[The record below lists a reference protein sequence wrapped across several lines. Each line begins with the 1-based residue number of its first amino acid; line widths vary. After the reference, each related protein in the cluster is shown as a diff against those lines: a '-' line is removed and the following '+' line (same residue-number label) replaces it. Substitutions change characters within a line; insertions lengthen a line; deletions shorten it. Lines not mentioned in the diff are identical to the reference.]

1 MTITGHALIARKT
14 YADMPRK
21 TKGLEMLRI
30 VAGKSISRK
39 KIAYFTPE
47 EMEDILKQLDEVYP
61 RTHRTQPFY
70 VKKNK
75 EQKVD

>member
-1 MTITGHALIARKT
+1 MS
-14 YADMPRK
+14 RK
-21 TKGLEMLRI
+21 TKGLEMLRL

-47 EMEDILKQLDEVYP
+47 EMEEILIELDKVSP
-61 RTHRTQPFY
+61 RKHRTEPFY

-75 EQKVD
+75 KEQQKVD